1 MFFAKNGDPTIQS
14 KKNKIRVFS
23 FLRSLFSQQPAL
35 TASAPAWHF
44 FCTVENGG

>member
-1 MFFAKNGDPTIQS
+1 MFFAKNGDSTIQS

-44 FCTVENGG
+44 FCTVVNGG

>member
-1 MFFAKNGDPTIQS
+1 MFFAKNGDSTIQS

-35 TASAPAWHF
+35 IASAPAWHF
-44 FCTVENGG
+44 FRTVVNGG

>member
-1 MFFAKNGDPTIQS
+1 MFFAKNGDPIIQS

-44 FCTVENGG
+44 FCTVVNGG